1 MADPQPFV
9 GQQLDQFQIQKH
21 IARGGMADVY
31 LGYDVD
37 LERKVALKIMLP
49 VLATDEQFVA
59 RFRREAQTAA
69 QLEHPNIVRVYAIGT
84 AATGQP
90 YIAMQF
96 VDGGDLGQVIKEAT
110 ARKQALTAVQALNY
124 VRPMADALIAAHT
137 AGIIH
142 RDLKP
147 SNILLRPDGIPIMVD
162 LGIAA
167 VQTGPKLT
175 NTGTL
180 IGTPAYMS
188 PEQARGAP
196 VDGRSDLYSLGVI
209 LYEML
214 TGRRPFEAD
223 DPLAILH
230 KHVYETPTPIQ
241 ELRPDIAAETARL
254 VHHCLQ
260 KEPDQRPANA
270 AELLGEIDYA
280 LQIEGGRPA
289 TGSRYVLPPE
299 AAPSSRRNLWL
310 GLGAVAFVA
319 IVVVLVLL
327 NNPLTITGGETP
339 TSQSSAAADD
349 DDEES
354 AAESTPI
361 TGESANASANESAQ
375 ITLVET
381 STPDSGQT
389 DAPEPTDTY
398 PPPTSTVPATATL
411 PSTVTP
417 PPPTETA
424 VLIETQIIGQ
434 SVNNRDIEA
443 VRFGNGP
450 NVVIFIGG
458 LHAGAAPSSV
468 ALANRAVSH
477 FSDNLADVP
486 ANVTLYIVP
495 NANPDTPFAPGELDG
510 RLNANN
516 VDINRNWD
524 CRWVEDARWRNQV
537 IPGSGGPAPFS
548 EPETQALAN
557 FIIGQNT
564 VAVVFWEART
574 TNGLSSPGFC
584 EGRTLVSGSLANTY
598 GQAAGYPIG
607 DFEDLT
613 NQELNGDGTNWLDS
627 QGIPAIAVLLP
638 DYETVDWPNNLAA
651 MRAVLTTHDN

>member
-1 MADPQPFV
+1 
-9 GQQLDQFQIQKH
+9 
-21 IARGGMADVY
+21 MADVY

-49 VLATDEQFVA
+49 VLATDDQYVA

-84 AATGQP
+84 APTGQP

-96 VDGGDLGQVIKEAT
+96 VDGGDLGQLIKEAT
-110 ARKQALTAVQALNY
+110 ARKQPLAAVQALNY
-124 VRPMADALIAAHT
+124 LRPMADALIAAHA

-147 SNILLRPDGIPIMVD
+147 SNILLRPDGTPIMVD

-188 PEQARGAP
+188 PEQARGLA
-196 VDGRSDLYSLGVI
+196 VDGRSDIYSLGVI

-241 ELRPDIAAETARL
+241 QLRPDIAAETARL

-280 LQIEGGRPA
+280 LPVEGGRSSSV
-289 TGSRYVLPPE
+289 SRYVPQTE
-299 AAPSSRRNLWL
+299 AALPSRRNLWL
-310 GLGAVAFVA
+310 GLGAIAILMIVAA
-319 IVVVLVLL
+319 LVLL
-327 NNPLTITGGETP
+327 NNPITITGAENNGSQ
-339 TSQSSAAADD
+339 TSAVFDDD

-354 AAESTPI
+354 PSEPI
-361 TGESANASANESAQ
+361 TVADEFIDESNEVA
-375 ITLVET
+375 LVET
-381 STPDSGQT
+381 NTPDPGQ
-389 DAPEPTDTY
+389 ANGPEPTDTY
-398 PPPTSTVPATATL
+398 PPPTNTVPPTEPAQPTE
-411 PSTVTP
+411 TP
-417 PPPTETA
+417 LPPTETA

-468 ALANRAVSH
+468 VLANRAITH
-477 FSDNLADVP
+477 FTNNLADVP
-486 ANVTLYIVP
+486 TNVTLYIIP
-495 NANPDTPFAPGELDG
+495 NANPDTPLAPGELDG

-524 CRWVEDARWRNQV
+524 CRWVEDARWRNEI

-557 FIIGQNT
+557 FITGHDT
-564 VAVVFWEART
+564 VAVVFWEARA

-584 EGRTLVSGSLANTY
+584 EGRTLVSGSLATTY

-613 NQELNGDGTNWLDS
+613 NQELNGDATNWLDS

-638 DYETVDWPNNLAA
+638 DYETVDWPSNIAA
-651 MRAVLTTHDN
+651 MRAVLTIHGN

>member
-1 MADPQPFV
+1 MSDPQQLV

-84 AATGQP
+84 VPSGQP

-96 VDGGDLGQVIKEAT
+96 VDGGDLRQVMQDAKAKGQL
-110 ARKQALTAVQALNY
+110 LTAVQALSY
-124 VRPMADALIAAHT
+124 LRPMADALITAHAA
-137 AGIIH
+137 AIIH

-147 SNILLRPDGIPIMVD
+147 SNILLRPDGVPIMVD

-196 VDGRSDLYSLGVI
+196 LDGRSDIYSLGVI

-230 KHVYETPTPIQ
+230 KHVYETPTPVQ
-241 ELRPDIAAETARL
+241 QLRPGITVETAQL
-254 VHHCLQ
+254 VHQCLQ
-260 KEPDQRPANA
+260 KEPDQRPASA
-270 AELLGEIDYA
+270 AKLLGEIDYA
-280 LQIEGGRPA
+280 LEAEGSRPA
-289 TGSRYVLPPE
+289 TSSRFELPPE
-299 AAPSSRRNLWL
+299 AAPPNRRNLWF
-310 GLGAVAFVA
+310 GLGVVA
-319 IVVVLVLL
+319 IIAIVAAMALL
-327 NNPLTITGGETP
+327 N
-339 TSQSSAAADD
+339 
-349 DDEES
+349 
-354 AAESTPI
+354 TPI
-361 TGESANASANESAQ
+361 TIKGAGTNTAQTSAVANNNDEAATSEP
-375 ITLVET
+375 ILVADEATDEAGPVALIET
-381 STPDSGQT
+381 SPPDPDQNE
-389 DAPEPTDTY
+389 APKPTDTY
-398 PPPTSTVPATATL
+398 PPPTNTAPATE
-411 PSTVTP
+411 TP
-417 PPPTETA
+417 LPPTETA

-468 ALANRAVSH
+468 ALASRAISH
-477 FSDNLADVP
+477 FTNNLGDIP
-486 ANVTLYIVP
+486 TSVTLYIIP
-495 NANPDTPFAPGELDG
+495 NANPDTPLAPGELDG

-524 CRWVEDARWRNQV
+524 CRWVEDARWRNEI

-557 FIIGQNT
+557 FITGHNT
-564 VAVVFWEART
+564 VAVVFWEARA

-584 EGRTLVSGSLANTY
+584 EGRTVVSGALATTY

-638 DYETVDWPNNLAA
+638 DYETVDWPSNLAA
-651 MRAVLTTHDN
+651 MRAVLAAHDN